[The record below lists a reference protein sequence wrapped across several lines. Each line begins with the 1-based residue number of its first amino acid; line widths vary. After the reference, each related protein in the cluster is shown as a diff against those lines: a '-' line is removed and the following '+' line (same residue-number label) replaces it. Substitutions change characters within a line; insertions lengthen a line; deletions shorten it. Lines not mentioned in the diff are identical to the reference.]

1 MQGPGMPGFTIAL
14 RQTAALLLAV
24 ALGGCAS
31 SGVGQARRQFYA
43 GKLPEASASLA
54 EIDDDAKDRVLV
66 LMERGMIHHAGG
78 DHTAATRDWIDAAA
92 RIRELDYV
100 RVSEKTTSML
110 INDRTQTYTGRPY
123 ERALLHAFTAKSYF
137 ALAQWREAAVEAR
150 LMADGFET
158 LNGFPDDA
166 YSHYIAG
173 LAFELIRDFNGSR
186 IEYTRADSLSPLL
199 RIDPASGSIA
209 PTNAP
214 ADASTSTTTVGSEL
228 ICLIGIGRTPP
239 YPAHRPPMQNTNW
252 GLYPYAEIIHDGQL
266 LGRSYTLNTTGNLAA
281 QTERRLAAIKAA
293 KTVTR
298 IVIKDSI
305 ADAVADNNPLLGEVL
320 RLLLFALEMP
330 DTRQWETLPHWLQ
343 VARVPCPPAPGT
355 VEVVFKNASGGI
367 LRRTT
372 VSSLT
377 HSGNKTIAI
386 LRVW

>member
-1 MQGPGMPGFTIAL
+1 MQGSGMPRFTTAL

-24 ALGGCAS
+24 LLGGCAA

-43 GKLPEASASLA
+43 GKLPEASVSL
-54 EIDDDAKDRVLV
+54 DGVDDAGKDMALV
-66 LMERGMIHHAGG
+66 LMERGMIHHAAD
-78 DHTAATRDWIDAAA
+78 DHAAAINDWLDAAA

-100 RVSEKTTSML
+100 RLSEKTTSML

-150 LMADGFET
+150 LMADGFEN

-186 IEYTRADSLSPLL
+186 IEYTRADSLIPLL

-209 PTNAP
+209 PTNVP
-214 ADASTSTTTVGSEL
+214 ADASVSTGDSEL

-239 YPAHRPPMQNTNW
+239 YPANRPSVENTNW
-252 GLYPYAEIIHDGQL
+252 GLYPYAEIIHDGRT

-281 QTERRLAAIKAA
+281 QTAQRLAAIKTA
-293 KTVTR
+293 KAVTR

-343 VARVPCPPAPGT
+343 VARVPCPPSPGT
-355 VEVVFKNASGGI
+355 IEVVIKNASGGI

-377 HSGNKTIAI
+377 RSGNKTIAI